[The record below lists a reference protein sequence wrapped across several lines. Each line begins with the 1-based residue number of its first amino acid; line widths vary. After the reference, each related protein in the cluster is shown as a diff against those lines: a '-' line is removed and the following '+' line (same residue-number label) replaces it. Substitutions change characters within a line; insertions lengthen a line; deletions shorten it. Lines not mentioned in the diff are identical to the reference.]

1 MSLTS
6 APVTSLCLLMSAT
19 FILWVIQLFAAK
31 LARDRVWLG
40 LPPGEGL
47 PLSPNPAGKSVTGAE
62 QVIRNDQSWHACSH
76 NCVQGDESQR
86 GTSAA

>member
-1 MSLTS
+1 MGLVRSL
-6 APVTSLCLLMSAT
+6 AIVLDSLVIAA
-19 FILWVIQLFAAK
+19 FALWVFQL
-31 LARDRVWLG
+31 LSEARRVRTWLG